1 MLSRG
6 RFLLQRDIQYPILS
20 PKRSFI
26 IVALHRAT
34 LSSALRGRIQSNS
47 ILTNTTRKNN
57 NSIHSSTYSTLS
69 NKMGAI
75 ATGKVDTTERVAH
88 LRKLL
93 KQNNVTAYVVPSED
107 AHASEYPA
115 ESDLRRAYITG
126 FTGSAGCA
134 VIDEK
139 NASLFTDGRYFLQAG
154 QQLEPKVWK
163 LMKQGEP
170 NVPTWQEFLVKD
182 LPSGSRIGI
191 DPSLISVDDAKTI
204 SIELQKVHSTLVP
217 IESGNLVDQVWGNE
231 RPQRPQ
237 KPVFVLDEKYS
248 GRSAIDKIKELRA
261 ELKKKGD
268 HVKGVVANMLDEVA
282 WLLNLRG
289 SDVPYNPVFFA
300 FALVLMDKTILYV
313 NESQLEENAKKY
325 IGKDVELRPY
335 ESFYDD
341 LRQLGSG
348 LKEGDK
354 IFLSRRASLAVQ
366 EALGGS
372 SKVFVDRSIIIDQKS
387 IKNETEIQGFRD
399 SHIRDGAALAS
410 YFAWLEERLQK
421 GEKVSEYAG
430 SEELDKFRARDKE
443 FRGPSF
449 TTISSTGA
457 NGAIIHYSPNPD
469 GCPNID
475 PSLMYLCDSGA
486 QFTDGTTD
494 VTRTWHFQ
502 KPDEE
507 QIRAFTRVL
516 QGHIAID
523 RAVFAA
529 GTTGYQLDALARRP
543 LWGEG
548 WDFRHGVG
556 HGVGHFLNVHEP
568 PQGISTRVVHNET
581 SLKDGMVISNEPGY
595 YKDGSWGI
603 RIENLVVV
611 RKAKTPN
618 SFGSKGYL
626 CFERLTF
633 CPIQVS
639 LIDAS
644 LLDEAEKKWINDYHD
659 ETLAKVGPILKNLGD
674 ERGYAW
680 LKKECEARV

>member
-1 MLSRG
+1 
-6 RFLLQRDIQYPILS
+6 
-20 PKRSFI
+20 
-26 IVALHRAT
+26 
-34 LSSALRGRIQSNS
+34 
-47 ILTNTTRKNN
+47 
-57 NSIHSSTYSTLS
+57 
-69 NKMGAI
+69 
-75 ATGKVDTTERVAH
+75 
-88 LRKLL
+88 
-93 KQNNVTAYVVPSED
+93 
-107 AHASEYPA
+107 
-115 ESDLRRAYITG
+115 
-126 FTGSAGCA
+126 
-134 VIDEK
+134 
-139 NASLFTDGRYFLQAG
+139 
-154 QQLEPKVWK
+154 
-163 LMKQGEP
+163 MKQGEP

-372 SKVFVDRSIIIDQKS
+372 SKVFVDRSIIIDQRVS
-387 IKNETEIQGFRD
+387 RMRQRFRD
-399 SHIRDGAALAS
+399 SVIVTFVMELPWLAIS
-410 YFAWLEERLQK
+410 LGSRTIAK
-421 GEKVSEYAG
+421 GRKR

-633 CPIQVS
+633 CPFR
-639 LIDAS
+639 
-644 LLDEAEKKWINDYHD
+644 EEWINDYHD